1 MQGSADEL
9 DQPRNEIS
17 HILMWMV
24 INKQNIKTAPC
35 TQMYR
40 NTPPVLTGPHQKL
53 YKQSILHHRDYYV
66 KELPSYII
74 HIIINVIVP
83 TWFYNI

>member
-1 MQGSADEL
+1 
-9 DQPRNEIS
+9 
-17 HILMWMV
+17 
-24 INKQNIKTAPC
+24 
-35 TQMYR
+35 MYR

-53 YKQSILHHRDYYV
+53 YKQSILHQRDYYV